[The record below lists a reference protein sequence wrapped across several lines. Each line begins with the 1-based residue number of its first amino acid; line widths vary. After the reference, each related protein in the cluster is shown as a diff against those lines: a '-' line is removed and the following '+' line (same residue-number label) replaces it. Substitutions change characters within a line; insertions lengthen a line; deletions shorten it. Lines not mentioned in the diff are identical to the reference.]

1 MKGEL
6 MKSRFVLSCFV
17 LVYILAGV
25 AYSQQ
30 KPPREPPREEMLKH
44 LTEKLKLTDDQVEK
58 VELILNTTKN
68 KMDIL
73 KEKMGNEKDKLMDE
87 MQDIRKNEDKE
98 IEKVLTDEQKK
109 LFADLK
115 KERSERRPPMGDR
128 QGPPPQMGERPGGQ
142 F

>member
-1 MKGEL
+1 
-6 MKSRFVLSCFV
+6 MKSRFILFSFFLFY
-17 LVYILAGV
+17 LVAGTV
-25 AYSQQ
+25 HCQ
-30 KPPREPPREEMLKH
+30 PRPKQEPPRAEMLKH
-44 LTEKLKLTDDQVEK
+44 LTEQLKLTDDQVEK

-73 KEKMGNEKDKLMDE
+73 KEKMRGEKEKSMDE
-87 MQDIRKNEDKE
+87 MQEIKKNEEKE

-109 LFADLK
+109 LFADMK

-128 QGPPPQMGERPGGQ
+128 QGPPPMGGVQEDR